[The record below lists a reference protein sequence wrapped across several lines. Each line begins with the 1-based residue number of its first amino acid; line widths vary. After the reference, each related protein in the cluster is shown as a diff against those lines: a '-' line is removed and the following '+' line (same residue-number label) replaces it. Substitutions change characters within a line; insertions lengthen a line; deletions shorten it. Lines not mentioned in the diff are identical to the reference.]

1 MKNILGFFKKHYKKM
16 IILLV
21 IIILAIIFIIV
32 RGGEDKN
39 KVIVNDV
46 VVSRGTIINSID
58 GKSTIKPKDS
68 YTVTSSVT
76 GDVIECTFEEGDVVK
91 KDDKMY
97 KIDTSDMD
105 KSLTS
110 AKLNIEKA
118 EMNLSS
124 IKKSVEDLTVTSRYS
139 GVISKL
145 HVEKGDTIGAN
156 SVIADI
162 YDPNRLKIKIPF
174 NEMDTK
180 SLYVGA
186 IVDVNLLNTNS
197 TVKGTIKSIAS
208 ASIVSSG
215 YMRIRDVEIEVKNP
229 GGISV
234 GDKAIASF
242 GDITCNDYGTFE
254 YIVNDVILSTGSG
267 DIISLN
273 IEEGQTITEGYVV
286 LQLENDSLNDSLR
299 NAEIMLEEAYLN
311 LNQVEDNIDKYTIK
325 APIGGTVIT
334 KNVKL
339 DDKVDVSKGLTTM
352 ATIFD
357 LSSIEFDI
365 SIDEIDIAKLSVGQ
379 KVIVFADA
387 ITDRSYD
394 GVIDKISIDGKS
406 TNGVTTYPVTV
417 RIDEYDGL
425 LPGMNI
431 DAEIV
436 LQQVDDVLM
445 VPKNAVNRGNTVYMK
460 GEKKDPKDNAPE
472 GYYTVPVE
480 VGVTDGTNVEIVSGL
495 KEGDIIRGAEIN
507 ADAFNL
513 NDIMKGAE
521 ANMPMHGGGN
531 MPKMPGQ

>member
-1 MKNILGFFKKHYKKM
+1 
-16 IILLV
+16 
-21 IIILAIIFIIV
+21 
-32 RGGEDKN
+32 
-39 KVIVNDV
+39 
-46 VVSRGTIINSID
+46 
-58 GKSTIKPKDS
+58 
-68 YTVTSSVT
+68 
-76 GDVIECTFEEGDVVK
+76 
-91 KDDKMY
+91 
-97 KIDTSDMD
+97 
-105 KSLTS
+105 
-110 AKLNIEKA
+110 
-118 EMNLSS
+118 
-124 IKKSVEDLTVTSRYS
+124 
-139 GVISKL
+139 
-145 HVEKGDTIGAN
+145 
-156 SVIADI
+156 
-162 YDPNRLKIKIPF
+162 
-174 NEMDTK
+174 
-180 SLYVGA
+180 
-186 IVDVNLLNTNS
+186 
-197 TVKGTIKSIAS
+197 
-208 ASIVSSG
+208 
-215 YMRIRDVEIEVKNP
+215 
-229 GGISV
+229 
-234 GDKAIASF
+234 
-242 GDITCNDYGTFE
+242 
-254 YIVNDVILSTGSG
+254 
-267 DIISLN
+267 
-273 IEEGQTITEGYVV
+273 
-286 LQLENDSLNDSLR
+286 
-299 NAEIMLEEAYLN
+299 
-311 LNQVEDNIDKYTIK
+311 
-325 APIGGTVIT
+325 
-334 KNVKL
+334 
-339 DDKVDVSKGLTTM
+339 M

-480 VGVTDGTNVEIVSGL
+480 VGVTDGTNVEIISGL